1 MISSAILVM
10 KDRCKRARRL
20 LPARGGPAILRK
32 MEDFQTNPPHKFY
45 IVKVPPL
52 PIAVETTNIL
62 ATYISC
68 RYKSWPHTL
77 STDVFL
83 RLVSILFTA
92 VRFNS
97 NSLLLLHCTTF
108 IKFIIMTPQIMV
120 PYLKMNS
127 PNSARFW
134 KWSPSQLPGPLSQTI
149 KHPAQKHQKNWH
161 IEGVYSLRF

>member
-20 LPARGGPAILRK
+20 LPVRGRPAILRK
-32 MEDFQTNPPHKFY
+32 LEDFQTNPPHKFY

-92 VRFNS
+92 VTFNF

-108 IKFIIMTPQIMV
+108 IKFIKMTPQIMV

-127 PNSARFW
+127 PNPTRFW
-134 KWSPSQLPGPLSQTI
+134 KWSPSKQAGPLSQVI
-149 KHPAQKHQKNWH
+149 KHPAQNQGCH
-161 IEGVYSLRF
+161 

>member
-20 LPARGGPAILRK
+20 LPVRGGPAILRK
-32 MEDFQTNPPHKFY
+32 LEDFQTNPPHKFY

-52 PIAVETTNIL
+52 PTAVETTNIL

-92 VRFNS
+92 VTFNS

-120 PYLKMNS
+120 SYLKMNS
-127 PNSARFW
+127 QTQQDFENDLPANCLA
-134 KWSPSQLPGPLSQTI
+134 PSHRQ
-149 KHPAQKHQKNWH
+149 
-161 IEGVYSLRF
+161 

>member
-1 MISSAILVM
+1 MQKGSSFIT
-10 KDRCKRARRL
+10 CE
-20 LPARGGPAILRK
+20 GGPSHFEKAGR
-32 MEDFQTNPPHKFY
+32 FQTNPPHKFY

-83 RLVSILFTA
+83 RLMSILFTA
-92 VRFNS
+92 VTFNF

-108 IKFIIMTPQIMV
+108 IKFIKMTPQIMV

-127 PNSARFW
+127 PNPTRFW
-134 KWSPSQLPGPLSQTI
+134 KWSPSKQAGPLSQVI
-149 KHPAQKHQKNWH
+149 KHPAQNQGCH
-161 IEGVYSLRF
+161 